1 MCTQD
6 VFVLYVSHI
15 KIASHHL
22 LSNILEKTFNILC
35 HTINIDNINMIEHN
49 FMIHRICH
57 TDNSNFLTIIYKF
70 DFKNQSMIDI
80 ATNESLNL
88 EMYSHDHTNIIDDN
102 CVKLFNDLMTNPL
115 ADITAKYNCHDQN
128 NKIIDSQQ
136 QSSSQLQMQSNAKL
150 NLLQQHNINPSEI
163 VDHCKN
169 EIAENSAELNHIKNV
184 IEKIKDKRVQA
195 RKLFEIDYELFF
207 QIKKDI
213 QNNKITNVPELFV
226 EKYMILD
233 FLEHKSMLS
242 KTDEIFDIF
251 SILKTNLDAIKND
264 QLDNS
269 EMFSGS
275 NRNVDLDK
283 TQNANNIESKYA
295 DIIYEFVEF
304 IDVGK

>member
-15 KIASHHL
+15 KIASHHT

-35 HTINIDNINMIEHN
+35 DTINIDNINMIEHN

-57 TDNSNFLTIIYKF
+57 TANGNSLTIVYKF
-70 DFKNQSMIDI
+70 NFKNQSMIDI
-80 ATNESLNL
+80 TTNQSFDLKTH
-88 EMYSHDHTNIIDDN
+88 SCDQTNIVDDN
-102 CVKLFNDLMTNPL
+102 CIELFNNLMTKPL
-115 ADITAKYNCHDQN
+115 ACIAKYNWHDQN
-128 NKIIDSQQ
+128 NKIVNSQQ
-136 QSSSQLQMQSNAKL
+136 QALSQSQMSLNTNTKL
-150 NLLQQHNINPSEI
+150 NLFQQHNIDSAEI

-184 IEKIKDKRVQA
+184 IEKIKDKRNQA
-195 RKLFEIDYELFF
+195 RKMFEIDYELFH

-213 QNNKITNVPELFV
+213 QNNKIANVPELFV
-226 EKYMILD
+226 EKNMIFD

-264 QLDNS
+264 NLDNS

-275 NRNVDLDK
+275 NRDD
-283 TQNANNIESKYA
+283 QNIGNAESKYA
-295 DIIYEFVEF
+295 DLISEFVDF
-304 IDVGK
+304 IDVDK

>member
-1 MCTQD
+1 
-6 VFVLYVSHI
+6 
-15 KIASHHL
+15 
-22 LSNILEKTFNILC
+22 
-35 HTINIDNINMIEHN
+35 
-49 FMIHRICH
+49 
-57 TDNSNFLTIIYKF
+57 
-70 DFKNQSMIDI
+70 
-80 ATNESLNL
+80 
-88 EMYSHDHTNIIDDN
+88 
-102 CVKLFNDLMTNPL
+102 
-115 ADITAKYNCHDQN
+115 
-128 NKIIDSQQ
+128 
-136 QSSSQLQMQSNAKL
+136 MQSNAKL